1 MTVFNKHFSAFDIP
15 IDKLFVYIVD
25 DMPLMQW
32 MAMGDKVDLVVDLFE
47 NNMYNSGVELE
58 INMEDKTFR
67 RNSTEQIIIKS

>member
-1 MTVFNKHFSAFDIP
+1 MHWI
-15 IDKLFVYIVD
+15 
-25 DMPLMQW
+25 
-32 MAMGDKVDLVVDLFE
+32 AMGDKTEWIIGLFE